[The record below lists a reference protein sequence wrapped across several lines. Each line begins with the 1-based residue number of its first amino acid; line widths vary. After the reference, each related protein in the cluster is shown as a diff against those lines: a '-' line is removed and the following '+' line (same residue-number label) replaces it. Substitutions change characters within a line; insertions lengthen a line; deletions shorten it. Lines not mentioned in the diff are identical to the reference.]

1 VAEIVWAPLTP
12 MTARLL
18 RFSLVAALAILGIAL
33 TVAAL
38 WFFGPTLALIAFLVL
53 AVVIVPSCVQI
64 IKESG

>member
-1 VAEIVWAPLTP
+1 
-12 MTARLL
+12 MNARLWQ
-18 RFSLVAALAILGIAL
+18 FTLVAVLVIVGIAL

-64 IKESG
+64 LKELAGDS